1 MIIGLTG
8 GIGTGKS
15 TVSGILRD
23 LGLQIID
30 ADQVYHE
37 LLVPGSLIMQRIRR
51 CFGAEFFYR
60 DGSLNRRLLGAEVFP
75 DPQKLRLLESITH
88 PLIKEEIDA
97 LLSQARRTGQDTV
110 LDHPLLFEMKME
122 SFVDEVWVVT
132 SPQTLQVSRICRRN
146 GISPEEAQERID
158 AQLPLEFKIAQAD
171 VVINNTGTI
180 DDLKSALEKIWR
192 ERRR

>member
-15 TVSGILRD
+15 TVSSILRD
-23 LGLQIID
+23 LGLQVID

-37 LLVPGSLIMQRIRR
+37 LLVPGSSIMRRIRQS
-51 CFGAEFFYR
+51 FGAEYFYR
-60 DGSLNRRLLGAEVFP
+60 DGRLNRRTLGAEVFS
-75 DPQKLRLLESITH
+75 DSKKLRLLESITH
-88 PLIKEEIDA
+88 PLIKEEIDL
-97 LLSQARRTGQDTV
+97 LLSRARRTGQDTV

-122 SFVDEVWVVT
+122 PSVDEVWVVT
-132 SPQTLQVSRICRRN
+132 SPRSLQVSRICRRN
-146 GISPEEAQERID
+146 GISPKEAEERID
-158 AQLPLEFKIAQAD
+158 AQLPLEFKTAQAD

-180 DDLKSALEKIWR
+180 DDLKNIVEKIWR